1 MRFGIDQRLFQHLNQ
16 MHQTGR
22 IRLQEHFLASFTS
35 GDRRF
40 LVQLFLVFVHHFA
53 VQVQLHRN
61 HRSGLPVKG
70 PGRHLGFQSPLEVT
84 KVQLV
89 VRGLLEDGF
98 HQGAFAADE
107 LPQDC
112 DLLRGEVE
120 RAQRP
125 EVLLGDVKLGTVDQ
139 QADQRF
145 DAGFYRV
152 EGCFE
157 VFWNTYFLYLYFF

>member
-1 MRFGIDQRLFQHLNQ
+1 MRFGINQRLFQHLNQ
-16 MHQTGR
+16 MHQTGW
-22 IRLQEHFLASFTS
+22 IRLQEHFLASFS
-35 GDRRF
+35 RDRRF
-40 LVQLFLVFVHHFA
+40 LLQLFLVFVHHLA

-70 PGRHLGFQSPLEVT
+70 PGCHLGLQPPLEVT

-89 VRGLLEDGF
+89 VRGLFEDGF
-98 HQGAFAADE
+98 HQGAFAADK

-112 DLLRGEVE
+112 DLLRGEIE

-125 EVLLGDVKLGTVDQ
+125 EVLLGDVMLGAVDQ

-157 VFWNTYFLYLYFF
+157 VF